1 MLPVVT
7 ENSAGI
13 PLHSYISSLPQT
25 GGGGGVVDAPYLK
38 MISENLVV
46 PVGLAV
52 ITHPLSQTPEDY
64 DDLTEKELKE
74 IPDALFEQ
82 CLGLV
87 SSERKYPDKQTSKK
101 RGRKLAGKKRASKR
115 SWF

>member
-1 MLPVVT
+1 MMLPVVT

-25 GGGGGVVDAPYLK
+25 GGGVVDAPYLK

-52 ITHPLSQTPEDY
+52 ITHHPSHIL
-64 DDLTEKELKE
+64 DDNVDLIDKELKE
-74 IPDALFEQ
+74 IPDALFDQ

-87 SSERKYPDKQTSKK
+87 SSERTKQTSKK

>member
-13 PLHSYISSLPQT
+13 PLHSFLSSLQQT
-25 GGGGGVVDAPYLK
+25 GGGVVDAPYLK

-52 ITHPLSQTPEDY
+52 ISHASQIPEDVDY
-64 DDLTEKELKE
+64 LEKELKE
-74 IPDALFEQ
+74 IPDELFDQ
-82 CLGLV
+82 CLGRV
-87 SSERKYPDKQTSKK
+87 SERKYPDKQTSKK
-101 RGRKLAGKKRASKR
+101 RGRKLAGKKRASKK

>member
-13 PLHSYISSLPQT
+13 PLHSYISSSLSQT
-25 GGGGGVVDAPYLK
+25 GGGVTDSPYLK

-64 DDLTEKELKE
+64 GDLTEKELKE

>member
-1 MLPVVT
+1 MMLPVVT

-25 GGGGGVVDAPYLK
+25 GGGVVDAPYLK

-52 ITHPLSQTPEDY
+52 ISHHPSQILEDNVE
-64 DDLTEKELKE
+64 LTDKELKE
-74 IPDALFEQ
+74 IPDALFDK

-87 SSERKYPDKQTSKK
+87 SSERKYPDKQTS
-101 RGRKLAGKKRASKR
+101 RRKLAGKKRASKR

>member
-1 MLPVVT
+1 MMLPVVT

-13 PLHSYISSLPQT
+13 PLHSYISSSLSQT
-25 GGGGGVVDAPYLK
+25 GGGLVDAPYLK

-52 ITHPLSQTPEDY
+52 ITHHPSHIL
-64 DDLTEKELKE
+64 DDNVDLIDKELKE
-74 IPDALFEQ
+74 IPDALFDQ

-87 SSERKYPDKQTSKK
+87 SSERTKQTSK
-101 RGRKLAGKKRASKR
+101 RKLAGKKRASKR

>member
-1 MLPVVT
+1 MMLPIVT

-25 GGGGGVVDAPYLK
+25 GGGGVVVDAPYLK

-52 ITHPLSQTPEDY
+52 ITHHPSHILD
-64 DDLTEKELKE
+64 DNVDLTDKELKE
-74 IPDALFEQ
+74 IPDELFDQ

-87 SSERKYPDKQTSKK
+87 SSERTKQTS
-101 RGRKLAGKKRASKR
+101 RRKLVGKKRASKR

>member
-1 MLPVVT
+1 MMSPVVT

-13 PLHSYISSLPQT
+13 PLHSYLLPQT
-25 GGGGGVVDAPYLK
+25 GGSATGSPFFK

-52 ITHPLSQTPEDY
+52 VTHPSSSQIPEDI
-64 DDLTEKELKE
+64 DLDKELKE
-74 IPDALFEQ
+74 IPDALFDQ

-87 SSERKYPDKQTSKK
+87 SERKYPDKQTSRKK
-101 RGRKLAGKKRASKR
+101 FVGKKRASKR